1 MTSPRYASA
10 WGESEE
16 AAPGRTGEPQS
27 ASLSAGQPGIS
38 GPGKADPSPV
48 PAVTLNAAPVAA
60 PTLGGASPFC
70 DALNAALERSRLAH
84 PQAKFRGW
92 PWFANKVLNAHPSAI
107 TRMRGGHATLA
118 SLDLIARKLK
128 WRVTIHIEG
137 E

>member
-10 WGESEE
+10 WGEAEE
-16 AAPGRTGEPQS
+16 APRPVPHSDTDAVTPREHLGDFTPNAPS
-27 ASLSAGQPGIS
+27 ASHAPAPKPGS
-38 GPGKADPSPV
+38 D
-48 PAVTLNAAPVAA
+48 
-60 PTLGGASPFC
+60 SPFC
-70 DALNAALERSRLAH
+70 DALNDALERSRHAH

-118 SLDLIARKLK
+118 SMDLIARKLK